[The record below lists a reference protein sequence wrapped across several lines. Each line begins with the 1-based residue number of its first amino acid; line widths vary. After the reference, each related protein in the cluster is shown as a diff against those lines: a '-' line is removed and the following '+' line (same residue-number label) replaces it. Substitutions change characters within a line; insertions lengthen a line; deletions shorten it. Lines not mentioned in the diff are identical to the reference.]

1 MERGT
6 AGRRGVEA
14 PWGLLERHMKTFV
27 VRVWVATG
35 PIVEAGGEAL
45 HGVVEHVGSG
55 RSTPFGNANEL
66 LAFLREAE
74 PAEPA
79 PAEPTRVKGGE
90 P

>member
-1 MERGT
+1 
-6 AGRRGVEA
+6 VN
-14 PWGLLERHMKTFV
+14 TFV
-27 VRVWVATG
+27 VRLWVATDP
-35 PIVEAGGEAL
+35 PIEAGEPL

-55 RSTPFGNANEL
+55 RSTPFGNENEL

-79 PAEPTRVKGGE
+79 EPAPAKGGQ